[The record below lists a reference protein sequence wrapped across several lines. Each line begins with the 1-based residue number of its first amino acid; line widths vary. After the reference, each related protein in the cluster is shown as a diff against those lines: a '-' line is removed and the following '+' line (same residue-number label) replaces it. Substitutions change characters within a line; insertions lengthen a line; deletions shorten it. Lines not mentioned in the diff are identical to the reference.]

1 MLLVSGFSVLV
12 FGNSH
17 RVVCHFQPAGRF
29 WVKPGAGALRSFH
42 SAALQLARR
51 SSKVGVW

>member
-17 RVVCHFQPAGRF
+17 RVICHFQPAGRF
-29 WVKPGAGALRSFH
+29 CVKPGAGALCSFH